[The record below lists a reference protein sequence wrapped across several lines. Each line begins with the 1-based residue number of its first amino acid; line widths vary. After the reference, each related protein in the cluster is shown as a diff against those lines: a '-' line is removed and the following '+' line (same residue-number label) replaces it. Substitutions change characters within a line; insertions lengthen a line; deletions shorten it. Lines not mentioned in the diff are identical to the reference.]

1 MYIVRARYW
10 IETSRS
16 QRTAEP
22 IPTQAPQTH
31 VYWIAPVQFMLQH
44 STVSIITGNIAIF
57 LLSTDDALQLY
68 FERLKGVGICMV
80 NLVDDIHEYM
90 RGLFFIMWVFSAAKQ
105 KVCNSADYTHC
116 ACGIINNCVCVCAQ
130 VHYTVVG
137 ADLSV
142 RSDVAGAAPVRQR
155 QPRGRPHVW
164 RRGHTESQA
173 VSVRSWWVDWPA
185 WSGRIFAADISV
197 SVTFRVATGCGVWR
211 ICSVFVVVVFID
223 FQYIIASHCLIFP
236 VIY

>member
-116 ACGIINNCVCVCAQ
+116 ACGIINNCVCVCAGTLYRRRCWPICTFGRRGSCACSTAPTARASSCLTTRPHRIPSGECA
-130 VHYTVVG
+130 VVVG
-137 ADLSV
+137 WLARLVGSYIC
-142 RSDVAGAAPVRQR
+142 
-155 QPRGRPHVW
+155 GRHFGV
-164 RRGHTESQA
+164 G
-173 VSVRSWWVDWPA
+173 
-185 WSGRIFAADISV
+185 DI
-197 SVTFRVATGCGVWR
+197 
-211 ICSVFVVVVFID
+211 
-223 FQYIIASHCLIFP
+223 
-236 VIY
+236 